1 MSEPDPE
8 ALSSEAK
15 RWLSR
20 VEDDLD
26 MVAAALERGRPR
38 PAAYHVKQAAEKLVK
53 ALLVLAG
60 AQVPRWHDL
69 GRLIGV
75 AGIGAQLPGGAADR
89 LAALT
94 SWASIA
100 RYPDIEDETEPTI
113 EEVAAALPLVRLL
126 EDLVRARM
134 DAGDTTA

>member
-1 MSEPDPE
+1 MRGPDPE
-8 ALSSEAK
+8 AQLAEAR

-26 MVAAALERGRPR
+26 MVAAALERRRPR
-38 PAAYHVKQAAEKLVK
+38 PAAYHVQQAAEKLVK

-60 AQVPRWHDL
+60 AQVPRSHDL
-69 GRLIGV
+69 GRLIGM
-75 AGIGAQLPGGAADR
+75 AGIGAQLPGDAADR

-94 SWASIA
+94 SWALIA

-113 EEVAAALPLVRLL
+113 EEVSAALPLVRLL
-126 EDLVRARM
+126 EELVRARM
-134 DAGDTTA
+134 AAGDATA

>member
-38 PAAYHVKQAAEKLVK
+38 PAAYHVQQAAEKL
-53 ALLVLAG
+53 
-60 AQVPRWHDL
+60 PRWHDL